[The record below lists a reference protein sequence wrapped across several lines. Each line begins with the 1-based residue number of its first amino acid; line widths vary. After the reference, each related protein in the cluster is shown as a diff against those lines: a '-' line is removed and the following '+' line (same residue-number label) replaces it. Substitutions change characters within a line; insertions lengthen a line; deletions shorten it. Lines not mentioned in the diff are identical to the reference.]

1 MAFLTEEQ
9 VGNLKQKIVKEPSS
23 LGKLYRS
30 KKKEY
35 IEQNVEHNEVE
46 AYILK
51 GWEKVKELKTKWKI
65 RKYKSHSKL
74 FEDKVWCQFYDLGY
88 RILNKDET
96 LKLPFSSDSKDTMQ
110 IDILAINDETAF
122 IIECKSATKS
132 KKSPSYKDYFDA
144 LKLRMDGFRKSI
156 KQIYGKD
163 IKIKY
168 VFATNNLRMAEDG
181 EDRKRLKDM
190 GIFYYNNNTYDYIQS
205 LIKNYKSAA
214 MYQFLGLIFKNEKIN
229 NERIEIPAVEG
240 KMGGKT
246 YYMFSIEPKLLLKVG
261 FILHRTKA
269 NNNEMPT
276 YQRLLVPSRLSKITK
291 FIDDGGYFPNSLIV
305 NFTLGKKIQFEADKR
320 GVDTDSRVGILKIP
334 NEYAI
339 AYIIDGQHRLYGY
352 ANSKYLS
359 TNTVPV
365 VAMNG
370 LEAIEQLEIFMD
382 INQNQ
387 KAVNPSLRLVLE
399 EDLFWN
405 APRLDSRLKALRS
418 SIVKELSVGNGPL
431 QNKISIGEDKADLTF
446 KPFYTAL
453 SNCGLLPKAKI
464 NDFIEE
470 TRKISLYNTNSHD
483 NDKAMRK
490 CRKDVVSFIN
500 LAYEYVEENHEE
512 FLVNEKFILSNRG
525 TYAFIMLIGSLHS
538 YIWNNNEIDDNT
550 SILDRFSRIE
560 KYIEILIE
568 DLIKLPKDKKEH
580 YLIMKGT
587 GADTEWFR
595 LYQSIINAKFPDYE
609 PNDLIDWRQRQDKSL
624 QDKARN
630 FIEEIEKKMKN
641 LVLDNLRVLYGE
653 NWELEINSFK
663 RKCNERLE
671 AEKEKQ
677 YKLGMPVKDIHWT
690 EMLTI
695 MDYKNLIETYW
706 TKKDENN
713 SSFQEFEKLFSI
725 DIGEDFN
732 SKKEK
737 TKWISYLNSY
747 RNTIAHSGTKESGL
761 NQEEV
766 AMLEKIY
773 TNFIIK

>member
-9 VGNLKQKIVKEPSS
+9 VGSIKEKIVIEPSV

-46 AYILK
+46 AYILQ
-51 GWEKVKELKTKWKI
+51 GWEKVKELKSKWKI

-88 RILNKDET
+88 RTLNKDET

-110 IDILAINDETAF
+110 IDVLAINGETAF
-122 IIECKSATKS
+122 IIECKSAAKS
-132 KKSPSYKDYFDA
+132 KKAPSYKDYFDA

-163 IKIKY
+163 LKIKY
-168 VFATNNLRMAEDG
+168 VFATNNLRMAEDS
-181 EDRKRLKDM
+181 EDRKRLSDM
-190 GIFYYNNNTYDYIQS
+190 GVFYYNNNTYDYIQS
-205 LIKNYKSAA
+205 LIKNYKNAA
-214 MYQFLGLIFKNEKIN
+214 MYQFLGLVFKNEKIN
-229 NERIEIPAVEG
+229 NERIEIPAIEG

-246 YYMFSIEPKLLLKVG
+246 YYMFSIEPELLLKVG

-276 YQRLLVPSRLSKITK
+276 YQRLLVPSRLKNITK

-305 NFTLGKKIQFEADKR
+305 NFTSGKKIQFEADKR
-320 GVDTDSRVGILKIP
+320 GGDTDSRVGTLKIP

-352 ANSKYLS
+352 ANSKFLS

-387 KAVNPSLRLVLE
+387 KAVSPSLRLVLE

-464 NDFIEE
+464 NDFMHE
-470 TRKISLYNTNSHD
+470 TREMSLYNRT
-483 NDKAMRK
+483 
-490 CRKDVVSFIN
+490 
-500 LAYEYVEENHEE
+500 L
-512 FLVNEKFILSNRG
+512 
-525 TYAFIMLIGSLHS
+525 
-538 YIWNNNEIDDNT
+538 
-550 SILDRFSRIE
+550 
-560 KYIEILIE
+560 
-568 DLIKLPKDKKEH
+568 
-580 YLIMKGT
+580 
-587 GADTEWFR
+587 
-595 LYQSIINAKFPDYE
+595 
-609 PNDLIDWRQRQDKSL
+609 
-624 QDKARN
+624 
-630 FIEEIEKKMKN
+630 
-641 LVLDNLRVLYGE
+641 
-653 NWELEINSFK
+653 
-663 RKCNERLE
+663 
-671 AEKEKQ
+671 
-677 YKLGMPVKDIHWT
+677 
-690 EMLTI
+690 
-695 MDYKNLIETYW
+695 
-706 TKKDENN
+706 
-713 SSFQEFEKLFSI
+713 
-725 DIGEDFN
+725 
-732 SKKEK
+732 
-737 TKWISYLNSY
+737 
-747 RNTIAHSGTKESGL
+747 
-761 NQEEV
+761 
-766 AMLEKIY
+766 
-773 TNFIIK
+773 